1 MGKIVAAF
9 GTSHA
14 FTFMEPEKWD
24 TYRAKNRESLKRRRN
39 IEPPEQPGVSA
50 ETLAANSARFERVRA
65 AHADIRHLLAETKPD
80 ALVLIGDD
88 QHEVFSAANMPQIAI
103 YVGGDFQLSTR
114 FAESRAVFH
123 CHDALARAIRET
135 GAAAEYDIATLD
147 KFENGE
153 LGSHAHAQVLE
164 AFNPTGAIPT
174 VLLFL
179 NAIQHPAIDPAR
191 CYAFGKMLAQAIAA
205 CAGAKRVAVAASGG
219 WSHFTAGYPWD
230 FYKGPNSH
238 GAISEEFDRDVAK
251 RMSEGRG
258 DTLATLSSEDLLA
271 NGDIELR
278 AWIALLG
285 AIGAARPKTLVYEP
299 FYRAVMGMA
308 AGTWAFDSAQ

>member
-50 ETLAANSARFERVRA
+50 ETLAANSARFERVRG

-88 QHEVFSAANMPQIAI
+88 QHEVFSASTMPQIAI
-103 YVGGDFQLSTR
+103 YVGGDFQLSDR
-114 FAESRAVFH
+114 FAHSPAVFRS
-123 CHDALARAIRET
+123 HDALARSIREL
-135 GAAAEYDIATLD
+135 GNAEGYDIAPLE
-147 KFENGE
+147 KFENNE
-153 LGSHAHAQVLE
+153 LESHAHAQVLD

-174 VLLFL
+174 VLVFL
-179 NAIQHPAIDPAR
+179 NAIQHPAIDPAG
-191 CYAFGKMLAQAIAA
+191 CYAFGKMVAQAITA
-205 CAGAKRVAVAASGG
+205 CVGAKQVAVAASGG

-230 FYKGPNSH
+230 VYKGPNSH
-238 GAISEEFDRDVAK
+238 GAISEDFDRDIAK
-251 RMSEGRG
+251 RMLEGKG
-258 DTLATLSSEDLLA
+258 ETLAALSSGDLLA
-271 NGDIELR
+271 NGNIELR
-278 AWIALLG
+278 AWIALMG
-285 AIGAARPKTLVYEP
+285 VIGAARPTTLVYEP

-308 AGTWAFDSAQ
+308 AGTWAFDSV